1 MLRPP
6 TGLTLLLVQRKPILK
21 CNLPELQDNFLAMFR
36 LAFISIITLRVI
48 FCPLLCIGCD
58 DGVRAFQ
65 TVETHTC
72 RCSDEDR
79 EPCSGEEVPTPFDCP
94 SDCPCPCDT
103 GCVCQVTPELNN
115 RTVAADFALAVDFLP
130 VCFDSVDFSQGFAPR
145 GDEISYRLDLESGR
159 DIRVAHASFLL

>member
-1 MLRPP
+1 M
-6 TGLTLLLVQRKPILK
+6 
-21 CNLPELQDNFLAMFR
+21 MFR

-58 DGVRAFQ
+58 DDAQAFQ
-65 TVETHTC
+65 NVEMHTC
-72 RCSDEDR
+72 TCFDSER
-79 EPCSGEEVPTPFDCP
+79 EPCSGEQVPSPFDCP

-115 RTVAADFALAVDFLP
+115 RTVGLEAFLTVDFLP
-130 VCFDSVDFSQGFAPR
+130 CCFDTLDYSQAFTSCGHEPPPHC
-145 GDEISYRLDLESGR
+145 DLESGR